1 MSGAFLADVDTF
13 FDRAADQL
21 DLPVGLAEKIR
32 VANATYT
39 TRFGVRLRDR
49 MFTFTGWRS
58 THSTHQTPAKGGLR
72 YAMACS
78 AEEVE
83 ALAALMTY
91 KCALIGVPYGGSK
104 GALQIDPSE
113 WTEVELEK
121 ITRRFAQELI
131 RHRFLDSAM
140 NVPAPDI
147 GTGERT
153 MMWIADEYSRLRP
166 DDINGQACVTGKP
179 LGGGG
184 IDGRIEA
191 TGRGVQYAVQAF
203 FETESLCRP
212 VFGASGLKG
221 QTVIVQGFGN
231 VGAHLAQFLSADDGA
246 KIIAV
251 IERDIVLYRPEGID
265 IAGLLAHR
273 EKTGGLA
280 GFAGASARPPA
291 PDDLT
296 MPCDILVPAAIE
308 GVIDDAIAK
317 SLGARMVVE
326 AANGPC
332 TAAGDRILA
341 QRGIPVIP
349 DLYANAGGVVVSY
362 FEWVK
367 NISHMPF
374 GLLERRYHEKGHRML
389 TSKIENA
396 MGTAIDW
403 QGGESY
409 LSGPTEID
417 MVRSGLEDAMR
428 TTLARIV
435 QVQET
440 RPGTTLRDAA
450 YALAISRIAEAYRAI
465 GV

>member
-1 MSGAFLADVDTF
+1 MTASFLADVDTF
-13 FDRAADQL
+13 FDRAAAQL
-21 DLPVGLAEKIR
+21 ELPTGLAEKIR

-58 THSTHQTPAKGGLR
+58 AHSTHQTPAKGGLR
-72 YAMACS
+72 FAVECS

-104 GALQIDPSE
+104 GALQIDPSQ
-113 WTEVELEK
+113 WTEAEMEK

-153 MMWIADEYSRLRP
+153 MMWIADEYRRLRP

-184 IDGRIEA
+184 IEGRIEA
-191 TGRGVQYAVQAF
+191 TGRGVQYAIQAF
-203 FETESLCRP
+203 FETEALCRP
-212 VFGASGLKG
+212 VFGAPDLAGR
-221 QTVIVQGFGN
+221 TVVVQGFGN
-231 VGAHLAQFLSADDGA
+231 VGAHLARFLTEDDGA
-246 KIIAV
+246 RVTAI
-251 IERDIVLYRPEGID
+251 IERDIVLYNPDGID
-265 IAGLLAHR
+265 IAGLIAHR
-273 EKTGGLA
+273 DRTGGLT
-280 GFAGASARPPA
+280 GFSGATSGPPTPEA
-291 PDDLT
+291 LT
-296 MPCDILVPAAIE
+296 MPCDILVPAAVE
-308 GVIDDAIAK
+308 GVIDGQIAER
-317 SLGARMVVE
+317 LGARLVVE

-332 TAAGDRILA
+332 TAAADVILS

-349 DLYANAGGVVVSY
+349 DLFANAGGVVVSY

-367 NISHMPF
+367 NLGHMPF

-389 TSKIENA
+389 TSKIE
-396 MGTAIDW
+396 TAVGATIDW
-403 QGGESY
+403 RGGESY
-409 LSGPTEID
+409 LSGPTEIA

-428 TTLARIV
+428 NTLARIV
-435 QVQET
+435 EAQVDH
-440 RPGTTLRDAA
+440 PGTTLREAA
-450 YALAISRIAEAYRAI
+450 YILAISRIAEAYKAI